1 MTHEATDRGG
11 APRKR
16 ERPADEVR
24 AARRGPRE
32 LGVRWGLI
40 ALLVAMVAFFA
51 WQEPFFLSVRNVV
64 IVLQSVSIVAIL
76 ALGVTATLVVGGF
89 DLSIGAVAA
98 TALMTSSYIMVVLGG
113 GVVPAVLACIL
124 LGALVGL
131 ANGFLIV
138 RMRVPDLLATLGMMF
153 LLLGLQL
160 IPTAGRSIATGMT
173 LPDGS
178 TAEGTFSA
186 AFLALGRHRVADVVP
201 VSVLVMLALAV
212 LITVFLTFTRYGRV
226 MYAIGSN
233 ERAARLAG
241 ASVERYKVAAYMIS
255 GVFAAI
261 GGILLAARVGRG
273 DVSSGNSLLLDAV
286 AAALIGFAV
295 LGAGKP
301 NALGTAIGALFVGLL
316 LNGLTM
322 MNAPYYAQ
330 DFVKGAVLV
339 AALMFTFGL
348 AARRR

>member
-1 MTHEATDRGG
+1 MATTAPDT
-11 APRKR
+11 APRVSNGR
-16 ERPADEVR
+16 RLRPLAIR
-24 AARRGPRE
+24 Y
-32 LGVRWGLI
+32 GLI
-40 ALLVAMVAFFA
+40 VLLVAMVVFFA
-51 WQEPFFLSVRNVV
+51 QQEPAFLRLRNVF

-76 ALGVTATLVVGGF
+76 ALGVTVTLVVGGF

-98 TALMTSSYIMVVLGG
+98 TAMMLSSYIMVVFGLGTL
-113 GVVPAVLACIL
+113 PAVAAC
-124 LGALVGL
+124 LVFGL
-131 ANGFLIV
+131 VVGYLNGVLIV
-138 RMRVPDLLATLGMMF
+138 RLHVPDLLATLGMMF

-160 IPTAGRSIATGMT
+160 IPTAGRSIATGMM

-178 TAEGTFSA
+178 TANGSFSA
-186 AFLALGRHRVADVVP
+186 SFLALGRTRLFDLVPLSVV
-201 VSVLVMLALAV
+201 VMLALAV
-212 LITVFLTFTRYGRV
+212 TVTVFLEFTRWGRV
-226 MYAIGSN
+226 MYAIGGN
-233 ERAARLAG
+233 ARAARLAG
-241 ASVERYKVAAYMIS
+241 ADVERTKIAAYMIS
-255 GVFAAI
+255 GVCAAI

-295 LGAGKP
+295 FGVGKP

-322 MNAPYYAQ
+322 LNMPYYTQ

-348 AARRR
+348 SAKRS

>member
-1 MTHEATDRGG
+1 MPPDAAEIAEAPPT
-11 APRKR
+11 
-16 ERPADEVR
+16 RPAPSVR
-24 AARRGPRE
+24 VLA
-32 LGVRWGLI
+32 VRYGLV
-40 ALLVAMVAFFA
+40 ALLLAMVAFFA
-51 WQEPFFLSVRNVV
+51 AMEPAFLSVRNMV

-98 TALMTSSYIMVVLGG
+98 SALMASSYVMVVLGG
-113 GVVPAVLACIL
+113 GTLAAVAACLA
-124 LGALVGL
+124 LGALVGFF
-131 ANGFLIV
+131 NGVLIV
-138 RMRVPDLLATLGMMF
+138 RFRVPDLLATLGMMF

-160 IPTAGRSIATGMT
+160 IPTAGRSIATGMM

-178 TAEGTFSA
+178 TANGTFTA
-186 AFLALGRHRVADVVP
+186 AFLALGRHRVFDLVP

-212 LITVFLTFTRYGRV
+212 LITVFLTFTRYGRI

-233 ERAARLAG
+233 AQAARLAG
-241 ASVERYKVAAYMIS
+241 APVEAYRIGAYVIS
-255 GVFAAI
+255 GVFASI

-295 LGAGKP
+295 FGAGKP
-301 NALGTAIGALFVGLL
+301 NAVGTLIGALFVGLL

-348 AARRR
+348 SVRRS